1 MSIARIFP
9 CMPLLI
15 AAAVGA
21 FMPAAHAQAS
31 SVLRPGESAGTS
43 SPAIRVAELVRK
55 KHGKEAIQQKHAKEA
70 TRQKHAKA
78 TTQQKHAKETTRQK
92 HAKEST
98 RQKHAKDR
106 AKALKAYA
114 AQRKKQRPGEL
125 THEPDSNSILFRLAP
140 YDYSL
145 G

>member
-31 SVLRPGESAGTS
+31 SVLRPGDSAGTS

-55 KHGKEAIQQKHAKEA
+55 KRGKESTQ
-70 TRQKHAKA
+70 QKHAKA
-78 TTQQKHAKETTRQK
+78 TTQQKHAKAT
-92 HAKEST
+92 T

>member
-9 CMPLLI
+9 CMPLVI

-55 KHGKEAIQQKHAKEA
+55 KHGKEAIQQKHAKE
-70 TRQKHAKA
+70 TTQKQHAKD
-78 TTQQKHAKETTRQK
+78 TTQQKHAKE
-92 HAKEST
+92 AT

-114 AQRKKQRPGEL
+114 AQRKKQRPGEQA
-125 THEPDSNSILFRLAP
+125 HEPDSNSILFRLAP
-140 YDYSL
+140 YDYTL

>member
-9 CMPLLI
+9 CMPLVI

-21 FMPAAHAQAS
+21 FTPAAHAQAS

-55 KHGKEAIQQKHAKEA
+55 KHGKEAIQQKHAKE
-70 TRQKHAKA
+70 TTQQKQAKDTTQQKQA
-78 TTQQKHAKETTRQK
+78 KDTTQQKHAKE
-92 HAKEST
+92 AT

-114 AQRKKQRPGEL
+114 AQRKKQRPGEQA
-125 THEPDSNSILFRLAP
+125 HEPASNSILFRLAP
-140 YDYSL
+140 YHYTL

>member
-31 SVLRPGESAGTS
+31 SVLRPGDSAGTS

-55 KHGKEAIQQKHAKEA
+55 KRGKESTQ
-70 TRQKHAKA
+70 QKHAKA
-78 TTQQKHAKETTRQK
+78 TTQQKHAKATTQQK
-92 HAKEST
+92 HAKATT

>member
-1 MSIARIFP
+1 MSLARIFP
-9 CMPLLI
+9 CMPLVI
-15 AAAVGA
+15 VAAVGA
-21 FMPAAHAQAS
+21 FIPAAHAQAS
-31 SVLRPGESAGTS
+31 SVLRPSEGAGTS

-55 KHGKEAIQQKHAKEA
+55 KHGKEAIQQKHAKE
-70 TRQKHAKA
+70 TTQQKHAKQ
-78 TTQQKHAKETTRQK
+78 TTQQKHAKEATRQK
-92 HAKEST
+92 D
-98 RQKHAKDR
+98 AKDR

-125 THEPDSNSILFRLAP
+125 SHEPDSNSILFRLAP